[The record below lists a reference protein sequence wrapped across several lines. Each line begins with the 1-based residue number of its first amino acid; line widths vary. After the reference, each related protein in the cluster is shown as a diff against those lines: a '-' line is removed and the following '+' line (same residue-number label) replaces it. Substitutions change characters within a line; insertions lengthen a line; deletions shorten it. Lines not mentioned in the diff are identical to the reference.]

1 MQSNNAGSSYA
12 AEAATPS
19 PGKPARSGREI
30 QAGNAVSKTTG
41 DDVPPRQSLSLS
53 LTCMRFLEKG
63 TYLATACWRLQIKTR
78 ETEIYL
84 GTYQWGL
91 TNGLR
96 VKTRHLPRE
105 IDFLDVLEFHVGFIR
120 SCAKCTRT
128 RTMLSSLVM
137 LAAYPTNTLG

>member
-1 MQSNNAGSSYA
+1 
-12 AEAATPS
+12 
-19 PGKPARSGREI
+19 
-30 QAGNAVSKTTG
+30 
-41 DDVPPRQSLSLS
+41 
-53 LTCMRFLEKG
+53 MRFLEKG

-137 LAAYPTNTLG
+137 LAAYPTSPLG